1 MYRYLSALVL
11 GAALLA
17 PVAMRAD
24 DDDHRRERVRRY
36 YDRHARDYHEWN
48 DGENRAYRRYLQEQ
62 RREYR
67 DFDRS
72 NRVEQREYWRWRHLH
87 PETER

>member
-1 MYRYLSALVL
+1 MFRTLSAAVL
-11 GAALLA
+11 GVALLA
-17 PVAMRAD
+17 PVTVKA

-36 YDRHARDYHEWN
+36 YDRDARDYHEWN

-67 DFDRS
+67 DF
-72 NRVEQREYWRWRHLH
+72 NRVNRDEQREYWRWRHLH